1 MPITDLYA
9 ALVIDLDGVV
19 FAGDDM
25 IRGAATFLRRGRS
38 DLPICFVTNNS
49 SRSVGEWVTL
59 FARHRV
65 EVAPEVVVTS
75 ATATAAMLRRTA
87 RGRRVGVLG
96 EYGLLD
102 ALRTEQLTVVEDVAN
117 ADVVVV
123 GLDRGLTYDRLHA
136 AATAIDRGARFVVTN
151 PDERIP
157 TPDGHAPGTGAT
169 VAFLR
174 AATGVSPEIV
184 GKPMTGLFERARD
197 VLGAPRDV
205 LAVGDQIRT
214 DVVAARAVG
223 WDAALVRTGVDSW
236 PELVGAAV
244 TPRWVIDDLS
254 GLDGPA
260 PPVVRHAREQD
271 LPAIRELLGAAGF
284 DAAGAPERLGATL
297 VAENEEGQVVG
308 TIAWDLVDAVAHL
321 RGICVAPSERGFGS
335 GAELVSRALQEL
347 AVAGVEWAYVLTPG
361 ADALFESLGFW
372 TVHRER
378 VPTEVLAT
386 AQHGGPASGATAL
399 VRRLPR

>member
-19 FAGDDM
+19 FTGDEM

-38 DLPICFVTNNS
+38 ELPICFVTNNS

-65 EVAPEVVVTS
+65 QVDAGAIVTS

-87 RGRRVGVLG
+87 QGQRVGVLG

-102 ALRTEQLTVVEDVAN
+102 ALRAEQLTLVDDLATAEL
-117 ADVVVV
+117 VVV
-123 GLDRGLTYDRLHA
+123 GLDRGLTYDRLRA
-136 AATAIDRGARFVVTN
+136 AATAIERGARFVVTN

-157 TPDGHAPGTGAT
+157 TSDGHAPGTGAT

-197 VLGAPRDV
+197 LLGDPGDV
-205 LAVGDQIRT
+205 LVVGDQVRT

-236 PELVGAAV
+236 LALVDAPA
-244 TPRWVIDDLS
+244 TPRWVVDDLS
-254 GLDGPA
+254 GLDDPA

-271 LPAIRELLGAAGF
+271 LSAIRGLLGDAGF
-284 DAAGAPERLGATL
+284 DAAGAAERLSSTL
-297 VAENEEGQVVG
+297 VAESEEGHVVG
-308 TIAWDLVDAVAHL
+308 TIAWDLVDAAAHL
-321 RGICVAPSERGFGS
+321 RGITVAPSERGFGS
-335 GAELVSRALQEL
+335 GAQLVSRALQEL

-378 VPTEVLAT
+378 VPEEILAT
-386 AQHGGPASGATAL
+386 AQYGGPASGGTAL
-399 VRRLPR
+399 VRRLPQ